1 MTNIID
7 MYKLLFGRKG
17 IADGNVIDMAEH
29 GRAGG
34 VSTGTA
40 FKMSR
45 DIDEKTLVDEPD
57 ATTTYIGKAQQG
69 GATANAIWQIK
80 KISVSGTVTSI
91 TYADSD
97 DLYDNVWDDRSSLI
111 YG

>member
-1 MTNIID
+1 MAIVD
-7 MYKLLFGRKG
+7 VYKLLFGRKG

-45 DIDEKTLVDEPD
+45 DVDEKTLVDEPD
-57 ATTTYIGKAQQG
+57 ATTTYVGKAKQG
-69 GATANAIWQIK
+69 GTTSDAVWQIK

-97 DLYDNVWDDRSSLI
+97 DLYDNIWDNRTSLN